1 MLISD
6 IVPNAKLERFISVE
20 SAPFVG
26 DELLRGHDHDQA
38 SLQITHPIDE
48 LAEYLIGIHGCRGR
62 VVQRRTGVSRS
73 LGDQIARNVQGQN
86 HPTFAGK
93 PKPVRQGGEHMPG
106 IMPTDFL
113 EDEGFF
119 EGGDEPEFPTD
130 PFFHPLG

>member
-38 SLQITHPIDE
+38 ALQITHPIDE
-48 LAEYLIGIHGCRGR
+48 LAEDFVGIHSGRGR

-73 LGDQIARNVQGQN
+73 LGDQIARDVQGQN
-86 HPTFAGK
+86 HPAFAGK
-93 PKPVRQGGEHMPG
+93 PKPVR
-106 IMPTDFL
+106 
-113 EDEGFF
+113 
-119 EGGDEPEFPTD
+119 
-130 PFFHPLG
+130 